1 LGEALKEANFIEV
14 EHPDIALA
22 HKQRHTLQVQVE
34 TPLDDYREI
43 RFFHRGHH
51 LETIE
56 VPRWFGLRKRKVE
69 VNVYDHV
76 IVMVM
81 IKRGNECKNHQIR
94 RLARNKLRPGSILI
108 KYFRNIARSDLNM
121 LFPEVRVVMSSLD
134 KLTLGVPAIVGGIPI
149 VLNLVPTL
157 TVLFLLIGFY
167 LGITGEVEQDA
178 VKKAF
183 AALSGLA
190 ALGGFILRQWL
201 RYQAQSLKYQKALS
215 DNVYFRNI
223 NNNAG
228 IFDYIIGTAEE
239 QESKEVF
246 LAYYFLLTS
255 PQPLTQPALDARIE
269 QWLGEQFHL
278 EIDFAA
284 DNALRMLSDL
294 GLIKRAGDAYT
305 VLGLDEAS
313 VVLDKLWAKF
323 FPVPSAVA

>member
-1 LGEALKEANFIEV
+1 
-14 EHPDIALA
+14 
-22 HKQRHTLQVQVE
+22 
-34 TPLDDYREI
+34 
-43 RFFHRGHH
+43 
-51 LETIE
+51 
-56 VPRWFGLRKRKVE
+56 
-69 VNVYDHV
+69 
-76 IVMVM
+76 
-81 IKRGNECKNHQIR
+81 
-94 RLARNKLRPGSILI
+94 
-108 KYFRNIARSDLNM
+108 
-121 LFPEVRVVMSSLD
+121 
-134 KLTLGVPAIVGGIPI
+134 
-149 VLNLVPTL
+149 VPTL

-190 ALGGFILRQWL
+190 ALGGFVLRQWL

-228 IFDYIIGTAEE
+228 IFDYIVGTAEE

-294 GLIKRAGDAYT
+294 GLIKQAGDAYV

-313 VVLDKLWAKF
+313 VVLDQLWAKF